1 MFSKRTSTAVAPAA
15 APPPLAASGPDR
27 SSTAS
32 TTTTSRSSI
41 FSTFSAISAISAFSN
56 KPNTTAT
63 KSPETEQQEEEE
75 FNPVDITPPIAPGP
89 TVTDASVFF
98 PRNPNSK
105 HLAHLTALNSSTPS
119 ASTAPSTNPST
130 AASTSTSP
138 APSIRTSVQT
148 PTTSAPG
155 ATRTTLNLPPLTLPN
170 PSTPTTPTP
179 LSAYGPISPTPSTM
193 SHFSFSYPSSF
204 HGSTIGINSL
214 PNIPQATV
222 TRLVQTYFTI
232 QALKVVG
239 YQAAVAGRCAGIVHR
254 VPFAFGGM
262 EEAEEDDWELG
273 GGDLIG
279 DSGVD
284 LVVSQL
290 EEVDG
295 GTKEPV
301 EQVLAS
307 QFPQWF
313 YLEDRQELLVSD
325 NASIL
330 SGEAGVSGHRRSRSH
345 PNPGGISIP
354 GAAPPPST
362 AGDTRS
368 RSGTTTTI
376 TPPPPQRQL
385 FFHDPSNLLN
395 ASFAA
400 FSFSSPNSA
409 SGATPP
415 IDFSS
420 VISFAA
426 DHPPPPVSPT
436 GGETTTSS
444 AAGSEAGDDVAQ
456 AVTLRTPLPIH
467 LHHLHPKPSPTHQ
480 KHPYTWLPPLSRTT
494 LSTPNPTIEVELGG
508 IPHPIPIPTLPL
520 VTLLVTSLLTAHGL
534 LRSLTMGDRKVGNIA
549 LWQAVK
555 LASFVRKR
563 GGVGSASEGGGVVSL
578 PGGVPKDA
586 LGVLA
591 RLRGEKGNE
600 ERRVILWALRSGVV
614 ATDLPCTPGG
624 TPVQV
629 HANGKFQHPGGLKR
643 TYTAG
648 ANNHLRELVLVSRRE
663 GEGWRRS
670 APAAV
675 MDYRVSS
682 GAATPSIRSFSG
694 VSVTSVGPGRN
705 SMGYVEEEQVGEDGE
720 VRVPA
725 KRVSL
730 DSQVGEMAELRREMG
745 GSEGGEAA
753 VDKELLSPVEPTGLK
768 RGASLRWSFK
778 SWGGGS
784 K

>member
-1 MFSKRTSTAVAPAA
+1 MFSKRTSVAAGPASEPLPPAA
-15 APPPLAASGPDR
+15 GCPDR

-41 FSTFSAISAISAFSN
+41 FSTFSAISAISTFSN
-56 KPNTTAT
+56 KSNATAT
-63 KSPETEQQEEEE
+63 KSPGAEPEEEE
-75 FNPVDITPPIAPGP
+75 FNPVDITPLIAPGP

-105 HLAHLTALNSSTPS
+105 HLAHLTALNTGSTS
-119 ASTAPSTNPST
+119 ASTAPSTNAST

-138 APSIRTSVQT
+138 APSIRATVQT
-148 PTTSAPG
+148 PATSASG
-155 ATRTTLNLPPLTLPN
+155 ATTLNLPPLTLPN
-170 PSTPTTPTP
+170 LSTPTTPT
-179 LSAYGPISPTPSTM
+179 LNSAHGPISPTPSSA
-193 SHFSFSYPSSF
+193 SHFSFPYAPSF
-204 HGSTIGINSL
+204 HGSVIGINNL

-222 TRLVQTYFTI
+222 TRVVQTYFTI

-262 EEAEEDDWELG
+262 EEAEEDWELG
-273 GGDLIG
+273 GGDLVG

-284 LVVSQL
+284 LVLSRIDDL
-290 EEVDG
+290 DG
-295 GTKEPV
+295 ATEEPV
-301 EQVLAS
+301 EEVLAKR
-307 QFPQWF
+307 FPQWF
-313 YLEDRQELLVSD
+313 YLEDRQEVLVAD

-330 SGEAGVSGHRRSRSH
+330 SGEAGILGHRRSRSH
-345 PNPGGISIP
+345 PNPGEIAIPDSIS
-354 GAAPPPST
+354 PPST
-362 AGDTRS
+362 AGGTRS

-376 TPPPPQRQL
+376 TPPQPQKQL

-444 AAGSEAGDDVAQ
+444 AAASEAGDDVAQ
-456 AVTLRTPLPIH
+456 AVTLRTPLPFH
-467 LHHLHPKPSPTHQ
+467 LHHLHSKSTLSNHQ
-480 KHPYTWLPPLSRTT
+480 KHPYTWLPPLSQTT
-494 LSTPNPTIEVELGG
+494 LSKPNPTIGVELGG
-508 IPHPIPIPTLPL
+508 VPHPIPVPTLPL
-520 VTLLVTSLLTAHGL
+520 PTLLITSLLTAHGL

-549 LWQAVK
+549 LRQAVN
-555 LASFVRKR
+555 LASFVRMR
-563 GGVGSASEGGGVVSL
+563 GGVGSASEGGGAVSL

-600 ERRVILWALRSGVV
+600 ERRVVLWALRCGVV
-614 ATDLPCTPGG
+614 ATDPPHTSGMS
-624 TPVQV
+624 PVQV
-629 HANGKFQHPGGLKR
+629 HAHGKHQYPGGLKR

-663 GEGWRRS
+663 GEAWRRS

-675 MDYRVSS
+675 MDYRSPS

-694 VSVTSVGPGRN
+694 VSVTSMGPGRN
-705 SMGYVEEEQVGEDGE
+705 SMRYVEEEQVGEDGE
-720 VRVPA
+720 VRAAVN
-725 KRVSL
+725 RVSL
-730 DSQVGEMAELRREMG
+730 DSQAGEMAELRREMG
-745 GSEGGEAA
+745 GSEAGEVLA
-753 VDKELLSPVEPTGLK
+753 DKELLSPVEPTGAK
-768 RGASLRWSFK
+768 KASMRWSFK
-778 SWGGGS
+778 AWGGGN